1 MEQQTISY
9 FARPVL
15 TDLQTRE
22 KAKRERLNI
31 DDVLPALS
39 YAIRADAELD
49 EVYHE

>member
-31 DDVLPALS
+31 DDVLPA
-39 YAIRADAELD
+39 AELRNPCGRRT
-49 EVYHE
+49 